1 MFCASCGFEYTQ
13 KTNYCK
19 RCGGDLNPT
28 IATVAPKKTQPA
40 VIAMFWGVIA
50 FCLTAVT
57 ILFGMFDHFQRN
69 GRCDGMCGDERLLLS
84 FVAFFLFVVT
94 LLLIWQLARMVTAFR
109 RTAENATVEK
119 HFIREV
125 PTVQPVAPTGQMPE
139 APEVIYSSSVVEHT
153 TRQMAGVYGEPKAM
167 K

>member
-1 MFCASCGFEYTQ
+1 
-13 KTNYCK
+13 
-19 RCGGDLNPT
+19 
-28 IATVAPKKTQPA
+28 
-40 VIAMFWGVIA
+40 
-50 FCLTAVT
+50 
-57 ILFGMFDHFQRN
+57 MFDHFQRN
-69 GRCDGMCGDERLLLS
+69 GRCDGMCGDERGLLS

-109 RTAENATVEK
+109 RTEQNVTVEK

-139 APEVIYSSSVVEHT
+139 AQEVIYPSSVVEHT
-153 TRQMAGVYGEPKAM
+153 TRQMAGKN